1 MFMTR
6 EHMTNFCGIRHWNS
20 TQILDFNEKVLI
32 MSLHAVKCVVIT
44 ETSLRFWKKID
55 LIRIKC
61 EKKNKFKLPG
71 YNVSKLNTHIL
82 SCALKWKQNV
92 NKQLKLPII
101 ELPVFSRRSFYIAC
115 FDGPTVV
122 TSTPAPCG

>member
-1 MFMTR
+1 MTR
-6 EHMTNFCGIRHWNS
+6 EHMTNFCCIRHWNS

-32 MSLHAVKCVVIT
+32 MSLHAVKCVQLLQKRHYVFEKNWFNSYKMWKIEILNFRVT
-44 ETSLRFWKKID
+44 MLTSTF
-55 LIRIKC
+55 
-61 EKKNKFKLPG
+61 
-71 YNVSKLNTHIL
+71 NTHIL